1 MKEYYYFFSS
11 ITTAMR
17 GEAVLKNN
25 GYHAFVF
32 RDGTINTHGCGYIIK
47 VKGEE
52 EKITPLLQKAGVR
65 FSEVR
70 EV

>member
-17 GEAVLKNN
+17 GEALLRDN
-25 GYHAFVF
+25 GYHAAVF
-32 RDGTINTHGCGYIIK
+32 RDGTINPHGCGYIVK
-47 VKGEE
+47 VKGESSVISE
-52 EKITPLLQKAGVR
+52 MLKKAGIR

-70 EV
+70 EI

>member
-1 MKEYYYFFSS
+1 MKEYFYFFSS

-17 GEAVLKNN
+17 GETLLRNN
-25 GYHAFVF
+25 GYHAAVF

-47 VKGEE
+47 VRGDAEQ
-52 EKITPLLQKAGVR
+52 ISALLQKAGVR